1 MDPGYPLTLESV
13 QTRRSQLQ
21 KVLSSAS
28 RITPQP
34 SDVHTVA
41 RIGERRQ
48 KADAVVELHRR
59 TVKVAVLQQV
69 VHAHADLQDAFVQVA
84 DLAGR
89 RPPEQLERLV
99 LLEELAR
106 VELVDG
112 LQQSGRRGLRAQRGQ
127 IGGLQTL

>member
-1 MDPGYPLTLESV
+1 M
-13 QTRRSQLQ
+13 
-21 KVLSSAS
+21 LSSAS

-34 SDVHTVA
+34 GDVHTVA

-48 KADAVVELHRR
+48 KADAVVELDRR
-59 TVKVAVLQQV
+59 AVKVAVLQQV
-69 VHAHADLQDAFVQVA
+69 MHAHTDLQDAFVQVA

-112 LQQSGRRGLRAQRGQ
+112 LQQSGRRGLRAHRGQ
-127 IGGLQTL
+127 IDGFQAL